1 MVSKMTED
9 LTLNMDAYLPLR
21 DVVFNTLREAI
32 LKGELKPGERLM
44 ELQLAAKLGVSRTP
58 IREAIRMLEQEGL
71 AVTIPRKGAEV
82 AKMTEKDM
90 EDVLQIREA
99 LDELAAKIA
108 CEQISEEQLEKLV
121 ATMHEFE
128 ESTKTDNV
136 KKIAEADVKF
146 HDIIYQSTGNPKL
159 VNMLNNLR
167 EQMYRYRVE
176 YLKEGETRDVLVKEH
191 EELTKAIRERD
202 VERAKQLSFQHI
214 ENQRMAIMRSIEAE
228 DAERERA
235 EKEKSRGHR

>member
-1 MVSKMTED
+1 MEN
-9 LTLNMDAYLPLR
+9 LELNANAYLPLR

-71 AVTIPRKGAEV
+71 AVTIPRRGAEV

-99 LDELAAKIA
+99 LDILAVQLACDKINEDELEELERSVLVFTKAAGTA
-108 CEQISEEQLEKLV
+108 NVRAV
-121 ATMHEFE
+121 AM
-128 ESTKTDNV
+128 
-136 KKIAEADVKF
+136 ADVEF
-146 HDIIYQSTGNPKL
+146 HDIIYNATENQKL

-167 EQMYRYRVE
+167 EQIYRYRVE
-176 YLKEGETRDVLVKEH
+176 YLKNEENYPMLIEEHRQILMGLRQRDKEYVTQMMKKHVDNQATAVKNI
-191 EELTKAIRERD
+191 IREQ
-202 VERAKQLSFQHI
+202 E
-214 ENQRMAIMRSIEAE
+214 
-228 DAERERA
+228 
-235 EKEKSRGHR
+235 

>member
-1 MVSKMTED
+1 
-9 LTLNMDAYLPLR
+9 
-21 DVVFNTLREAI
+21 
-32 LKGELKPGERLM
+32 
-44 ELQLAAKLGVSRTP
+44 
-58 IREAIRMLEQEGL
+58 MLEQEGL

-108 CEQISEEQLEKLV
+108 CEQISEEQLEELV

-176 YLKEGETRDVLVKEH
+176 YLKDENNYPTLMKEH
-191 EELTKAIRERD
+191 KDI
-202 VERAKQLSFQHI
+202 VEGLVRKNKTQVTETMHQHVKNQAVAVKIGRAHV
-214 ENQRMAIMRSIEAE
+214 
-228 DAERERA
+228 
-235 EKEKSRGHR
+235 

>member
-1 MVSKMTED
+1 M
-9 LTLNMDAYLPLR
+9 
-21 DVVFNTLREAI
+21 
-32 LKGELKPGERLM
+32 
-44 ELQLAAKLGVSRTP
+44 SR
-58 IREAIRMLEQEGL
+58 RGL

-108 CEQISEEQLEKLV
+108 CEQISEEQLEELV

-176 YLKEGETRDVLVKEH
+176 YLKDENNYPTLMKEH
-191 EELTKAIRERD
+191 KDIVEGLVRKNKTQVTETMHQHVKNQAVAVKAMIQEQ
-202 VERAKQLSFQHI
+202 E
-214 ENQRMAIMRSIEAE
+214 
-228 DAERERA
+228 
-235 EKEKSRGHR
+235 

>member
-108 CEQISEEQLEKLV
+108 CEQISEEQLEELV

-146 HDIIYQSTGNPKL
+146 RDIIYQSTGNPKL

-176 YLKEGETRDVLVKEH
+176 YLKDENNYPTLMKEH
-191 EELTKAIRERD
+191 KDIVEGLVRKNKTQVTETMHQHVKNQAVAVKAMIQEQ
-202 VERAKQLSFQHI
+202 E
-214 ENQRMAIMRSIEAE
+214 
-228 DAERERA
+228 
-235 EKEKSRGHR
+235 

>member
-1 MVSKMTED
+1 
-9 LTLNMDAYLPLR
+9 
-21 DVVFNTLREAI
+21 
-32 LKGELKPGERLM
+32 M

-108 CEQISEEQLEKLV
+108 CEQISEEQLEELV

-146 HDIIYQSTGNPKL
+146 HDIIYQATGNPKL

-176 YLKEGETRDVLVKEH
+176 YLKDENNYPTLMKEH
-191 EELTKAIRERD
+191 KDIVEGLVRKNKTQVTETMHQHVKNQAVAVKAMIQEQ
-202 VERAKQLSFQHI
+202 E
-214 ENQRMAIMRSIEAE
+214 
-228 DAERERA
+228 
-235 EKEKSRGHR
+235 

>member
-1 MVSKMTED
+1 
-9 LTLNMDAYLPLR
+9 
-21 DVVFNTLREAI
+21 
-32 LKGELKPGERLM
+32 
-44 ELQLAAKLGVSRTP
+44 
-58 IREAIRMLEQEGL
+58 
-71 AVTIPRKGAEV
+71 
-82 AKMTEKDM
+82 M

-108 CEQISEEQLEKLV
+108 CEQISEEQLEELV

-176 YLKEGETRDVLVKEH
+176 YLKDENNYPTLMKEH
-191 EELTKAIRERD
+191 KDIVEGLVRKNKMQVTATMHQHVKNQAVAVKAMIQEQ
-202 VERAKQLSFQHI
+202 E
-214 ENQRMAIMRSIEAE
+214 
-228 DAERERA
+228 
-235 EKEKSRGHR
+235 

>member
-44 ELQLAAKLGVSRTP
+44 ELQLSAKLGVSRTP

-108 CEQISEEQLEKLV
+108 CEQISEEQLEELV

-146 HDIIYQSTGNPKL
+146 HDIAQSTGNRERL

-176 YLKEGETRDVLVKEH
+176 YLKDENNYPTLMKEH
-191 EELTKAIRERD
+191 KDIVEGLVRKNKTQVTETMHQHVKNQAVAVKAMIQEQ
-202 VERAKQLSFQHI
+202 E
-214 ENQRMAIMRSIEAE
+214 
-228 DAERERA
+228 
-235 EKEKSRGHR
+235 